1 MKNPPDIEKLVEEV
15 GKGKYGSPNS
25 LKKNLGEKLYNEVQE
40 KIIENFED
48 KTIKEIISEINEHK
62 YGIGEG
68 LQLKLGYM
76 YEIVQNQINKGKE
89 GFKEYKLNERQIQ
102 ILAERAINEEFEDLN
117 YRRELFGTDFIR
129 IGNKI
134 NEIKNINIK
143 CNENLLHIDEYINKL
158 YTKEISNEE
167 LYKEVG
173 ETLYNFIRNKVN
185 EKTGSDERLIITK
198 ECIEILADLTII
210 LEFGIHQEREEKLGE
225 LYHLVQNRVNEKLN
239 CSTRFDVR
247 DIPKYVKLC

>member
-15 GKGKYGSPNS
+15 GKGKYGSPNF